1 MEAGR
6 ATVADGSGPRP
17 HQQPCVGVGGG
28 LKVRGPNL
36 QLLGDD
42 LQACEGHTGWEGH
55 CLPGAPGQQV
65 VAM

>member
-6 ATVADGSGPRP
+6 APVADGSGPRP
-17 HQQPCVGVGGG
+17 HQQPCGRQASEELGSNGSRQKQAGVGVGGG

-42 LQACEGHTGWEGH
+42 L
-55 CLPGAPGQQV
+55 
-65 VAM
+65 